1 MIPCYFYAAKKHKTT
16 GKGGETPLNNLQ
28 NQLATKEAVK
38 SKFRGNNTVKCRRT
52 PKYPSSAEREFF
64 RVVDAF
70 MKMLNETLKEHLP
83 AVMASYKKQRRG
95 DSRFDDANGLDKDI
109 RREFMEISKELEQ
122 KIQNFGVQEFI
133 ERVGKVTQRSSLR
146 EWKRVIHD
154 TLGVDL
160 LDDYYNGDFY
170 SEQLRKWVDE
180 NVLKIKSIP
189 GTMLNEMRETILE
202 GYLQGEP
209 IRDIQK
215 EIQQRYNVNKHQ
227 ARSLARDQ
235 IGTLNSQITRLQQKD
250 AGCNRYRWSTSKDS
264 RVRDCH
270 RELDNKIISWD
281 EPPEMWYETKS
292 RGRVYTGRHCHPGED
307 YCCRCVAIPV
317 FDIETLNIPFK
328 R

>member
-1 MIPCYFYAAKKHKTT
+1 MY
-16 GKGGETPLNNLQ
+16 LNNLQ

-38 SKFRGNNTVKCRRT
+38 RKFKGNKTVRCRRI
-52 PKYPSSAEREFF
+52 PKYPSSAEREFS
-64 RVVDAF
+64 RMTDAY
-70 MKMLNETLKEHLP
+70 MKMLHESLKKHLP
-83 AVMASYKKQRRG
+83 EMMSAYKKQRRG
-95 DSRFDDANGLDKDI
+95 DSRFDDANDLDKDI

-122 KIQNFGVQEFI
+122 KINDFGI
-133 ERVGKVTQRSSLR
+133 EKFMEKIASNTQRTSLR
-146 EWKRVIHD
+146 EWKKVVHE
-154 TLGVDL
+154 TLGIDL

-170 SEQLRKWVDE
+170 AEQLRRWVDD
-180 NVLKIKSIP
+180 NVLKIKSIH
-189 GTMLNEMRETILE
+189 GTTLNDMHDIILE
-202 GYLQGEP
+202 GYLKGEP

-215 EIQQRYNVNKHQ
+215 EIQEKYNVTKHQ
-227 ARSLARDQ
+227 ARMIARDQ
-235 IGTLNSQITRLQQKD
+235 ISTLNSQITQLQQKD

-281 EPPEMWYETKS
+281 EPPEMWYKTKS
-292 RGRVYTGRHCHPGED
+292 KGIVYTGRRCHPGED